1 MDRIIRVVEHW
12 IVVSEVMGSILIAI
26 HNQRVLTYM
35 YIYVLTRL
43 FAALFL
49 VDFFFKS
56 LNICILL
63 QPHNGLGS
71 VTIYCVQQI
80 RIN

>member
-63 QPHNGLGS
+63 QPHNGPGS